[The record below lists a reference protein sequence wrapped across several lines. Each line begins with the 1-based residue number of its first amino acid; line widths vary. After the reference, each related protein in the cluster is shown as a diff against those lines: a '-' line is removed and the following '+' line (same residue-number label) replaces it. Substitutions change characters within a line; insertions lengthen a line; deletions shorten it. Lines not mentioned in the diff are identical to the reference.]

1 MWAFNSFSRE
11 RIKPQVVQLLLE
23 KGADVNA
30 QDKRGEPVLIQ
41 AVSSWANARF
51 SVEALFSPLVKALI
65 ARGADVNA
73 KDPDGKTVLMR
84 AEKKPKI
91 VRLLKHSGA
100 KL

>member
-1 MWAFNSFSRE
+1 
-11 RIKPQVVQLLLE
+11 VQLLLE

-51 SVEALFSPLVKALI
+51 SVEAFFSSLVRELI

-73 KDPDGKTVLMR
+73 KDTDGKTVLMR
-84 AEKKPKI
+84 AQKNPKI
-91 VRLLKHSGA
+91 VRLLKKNGA
-100 KL
+100 KM